1 MSDLDEI
8 QCKYLRVMLLN
19 NYYFRKIQQKRSSTF
34 LMGLNQIALSL
45 VREKYYILE
54 IIKNI
59 GKHLYHIT

>member
-59 GKHLYHIT
+59 